1 MHEKEQDIL
10 KKIGARCKQLRKQQ
24 GYTSHESFAYAKGL
38 NRSQYGKYEA
48 GAVDMRMTSLV
59 IVINALGVTVEE
71 FFNEGF
77 E

>member
-1 MHEKEQDIL
+1 MPVKKEIL

-48 GAVDMRMTSLV
+48 GNVDMRMTSLE
-59 IVINALGVTVEE
+59 IVINALGVSVEE
-71 FFNEGF
+71 FFGDGF
-77 E
+77 